1 MCLSR
6 IAALSWGVGP
16 HLCGL
21 AAAAWSRLNLWV
33 SSDMEPRKGWWPDAP
48 FQGEE
53 ARLDIES
60 GHQLAAGGPETQLPR
75 LPVDTRHPRLL
86 PWDPLMT
93 PVPGGDAEGGPR
105 CGRGWGAR
113 PTHSLLGY
121 SWGTRGSTY
130 SNGKS
135 CPLAQNPCSG
145 GHPCRDAWGEKMCT
159 EQDCTHPWLWT
170 GCPPHHWSDPAP
182 GPSPEGGLSLG
193 EPPPSVPPGRWAPGH
208 SPSRTSPHPVLLFL
222 GPGVWPWGLAP
233 PALLGG
239 ACTRGPCL
247 DVPRGPGPWP
257 FRLLSLCLG
266 RGLASAGTRSPQPGA
281 PQGSHLPA
289 RARPGAH
296 PPPPHGTTSLSPVMP
311 ASPPL
316 TAPGPACRPPGPV
329 AAILCPA
336 AGSLSSV
343 RDPSPALALLPAGYT
358 PGPPPPS
365 PSLTLPPL
373 SQRNNLSR

>member
-1 MCLSR
+1 MASP
-6 IAALSWGVGP
+6 ALW
-16 HLCGL
+16 
-21 AAAAWSRLNLWV
+21 
-33 SSDMEPRKGWWPDAP
+33 PRTPA
-48 FQGEE
+48 
-53 ARLDIES
+53 L
-60 GHQLAAGGPETQLPR
+60 GG
-75 LPVDTRHPRLL
+75 
-86 PWDPLMT
+86 T
-93 PVPGGDAEGGPR
+93 PAEMPGGRRCVLSKTAPIPGFGQGAPLITGQTLPLGPR
-105 CGRGWGAR
+105 PR
-113 PTHSLLGY
+113 
-121 SWGTRGSTY
+121 
-130 SNGKS
+130 
-135 CPLAQNPCSG
+135 
-145 GHPCRDAWGEKMCT
+145 
-159 EQDCTHPWLWT
+159 
-170 GCPPHHWSDPAP
+170 
-182 GPSPEGGLSLG
+182 GGLSLG

-257 FRLLSLCLG
+257 FCLLSLCLG